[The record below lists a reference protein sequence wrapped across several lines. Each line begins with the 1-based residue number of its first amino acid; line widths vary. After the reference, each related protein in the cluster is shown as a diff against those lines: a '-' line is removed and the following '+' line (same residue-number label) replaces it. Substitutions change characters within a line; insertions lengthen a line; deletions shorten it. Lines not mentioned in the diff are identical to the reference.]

1 MKKSRTY
8 SARPTAPD
16 LAAGILSSKRMTQQA
31 AAEIRDAVNSTLAG
45 IGFSGTLTLPGTGL
59 IQRSGLLPT
68 TYVGGNTDFS
78 TNVVIRN
85 ANFQSQTTPRVF
97 AEQVSALNRAKLAGY
112 GVT

>member
-1 MKKSRTY
+1 MS
-8 SARPTAPD
+8 
-16 LAAGILSSKRMTQQA
+16 LAAGILASKRMTQQA

-45 IGFSGTLTLPGTGL
+45 IGFSGTLTLPGAGL
-59 IQRSGLLPT
+59 IQRSGLLPST

-78 TNVVIRN
+78 TNVVIRS

-112 GVT
+112 GVV